1 MNTLEKSATSPTA
14 KPLWLIKKQN
24 TMTAQAREILNYE
37 GKSFGMACEP
47 FSQYIIK
54 KNLELRLKAPN
65 TALWRGYIGE
75 WEITDNRLYLTKIS
89 GNGEIKDQEK
99 FRLGRLDLRKQL
111 KEGKITPQQN
121 GHMLKILE
129 KDCFEE
135 IDLSLKSIFNSE
147 NRIFADWYT
156 GEITCPYGEI
166 IQYIHMGYGSIYSN
180 KLIFNII
187 EGVVIDVKDI
197 TNQLPP
203 RTEMPPM
210 MSKPPKPPTLPP
222 SNTSK

>member
-1 MNTLEKSATSPTA
+1 M
-14 KPLWLIKKQN
+14 
-24 TMTAQAREILNYE
+24 
-37 GKSFGMACEP
+37 
-47 FSQYIIK
+47 
-54 KNLELRLKAPN
+54 
-65 TALWRGYIGE
+65 
-75 WEITDNRLYLTKIS
+75 YLTKIS

-197 TNQLPP
+197 TNQLNSNPQIN
-203 RTEMPPM
+203 TG
-210 MSKPPKPPTLPP
+210 SGYQGGYSGGHNNPTTNYNQTGQESQRDGYKDGDLY
-222 SNTSK
+222 N

>member
-1 MNTLEKSATSPTA
+1 MAGIYK
-14 KPLWLIKKQN
+14 LWLIKKQN

-47 FSQYIIK
+47 FYQYIIK
-54 KNLELRLKAPN
+54 NNLELRLKAPN

-75 WEITDNRLYLTKIS
+75 WEIKDNRLYLTKIS

-129 KDCFEE
+129 KDFFEE

-210 MSKPPKPPTLPP
+210 MSKHPKPPTLPP

>member
-1 MNTLEKSATSPTA
+1 
-14 KPLWLIKKQN
+14 
-24 TMTAQAREILNYE
+24 MTAQASEILYYE

-54 KNLELRLKAPN
+54 NNLELRLKAPN

-75 WEITDNRLYLTKIS
+75 WEITDNSLYLTKIS
-89 GNGEIKDQEK
+89 GSGEIKDQEK

-129 KDCFEE
+129 KDCFEK

-210 MSKPPKPPTLPP
+210 MSKPPNLPP